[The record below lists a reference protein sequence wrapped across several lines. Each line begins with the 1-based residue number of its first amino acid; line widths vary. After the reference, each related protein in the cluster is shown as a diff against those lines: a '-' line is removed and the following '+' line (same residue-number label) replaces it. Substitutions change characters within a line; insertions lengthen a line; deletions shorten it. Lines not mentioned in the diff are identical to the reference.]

1 MCRLRYGRVSGAQ
14 KLAELRLR
22 ELRLGE
28 PRLSELRLDE
38 LRGIA
43 GVPD

>member
-14 KLAELRLR
+14 KLAELRLGEPR
-22 ELRLGE
+22 LDELRLGE
-28 PRLSELRLDE
+28 LRSV
-38 LRGIA
+38 A